1 MTRRRILASASVAAV
16 AVAAGSALA
25 VSGALAS
32 TGSGATCTPTACF
45 VPGSTNPI
53 VLTPAQLLIN
63 QRIASAAISRS
74 NTALSLLTPVRAAS
88 SGQISGWPSSAIAN
102 GAITQAKLAASLAAR
117 LPIFAAVGAT
127 GTLIRE
133 SDSTVQ
139 TASHPGTGG
148 YLITFTKDIT
158 GCIWIA
164 GIAQDASATPPA
176 PGLTTVTAVTG
187 NSKQVEVRTYNSAGT
202 LTDAP
207 FQLTVNCA
215 S

>member
-1 MTRRRILASASVAAV
+1 
-16 AVAAGSALA
+16 
-25 VSGALAS
+25 
-32 TGSGATCTPTACF
+32 
-45 VPGSTNPI
+45 

-63 QRIASAAISRS
+63 QRIASAAIGRS
-74 NTALSLLTPVRAAS
+74 NTALSLLAPVRTAS
-88 SGQISGWPSSAIAN
+88 NGQISGWPSSAIAN

-139 TASHPGTGG
+139 TASHAGTGD

-158 GCIWIA
+158 GCVWIA

-187 NSKQVEVRTYNSAGT
+187 NSKQLDVRTYNPAGT